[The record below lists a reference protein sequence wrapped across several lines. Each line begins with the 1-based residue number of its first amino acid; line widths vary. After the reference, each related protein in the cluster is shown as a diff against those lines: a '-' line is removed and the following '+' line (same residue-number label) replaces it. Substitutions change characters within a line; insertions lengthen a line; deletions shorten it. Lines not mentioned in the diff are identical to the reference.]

1 MTGHPSKEA
10 LRAFA
15 AGDGDDSEFQYI
27 EAHLQDCPQCVDA
40 LERLAGAATVR
51 AQIEAMA
58 GQESL
63 KDPQPD
69 GTWQTAP
76 DSNCPASNSA
86 QLVRRDSTGA
96 DAASAGATTCRSTAN
111 GIPRQLDRY
120 QLERVLGEG
129 GMGVVFRARQSHPV
143 QRYVALKVL
152 KPGVDH
158 DSAIRRFE
166 LERQTLASLDHP
178 RIAKLLDAGT
188 AEGFHFFAMEMIEGQ
203 SLCDYSDDKGLSIER
218 RLALFG
224 EICETIQFAHHRGII
239 HRDLKPSNI
248 LVAAVDGQAQLK
260 VIDFGI
266 AKLVDQTAQS
276 TMMTEFG
283 QVLGTWQYMSPEQLS
298 LDPSAIDT
306 RSDVYSLGAILYE
319 LLTDVPPLDLSGH
332 ARSEVDAIYNTIR
345 HQEPNRASR
354 RLSEASD
361 LPKLAKLRNESV
373 KRLVGRVAG
382 ELDWI
387 AAKALEKDPALR
399 YQSAGELGEDIFRH
413 LRGDRL
419 SIPAPSKYLAV
430 RKFARRHRGA
440 LTAGLLVMASLIVG
454 AALFFWQFEKT
465 LALNDTLA
473 RRTYIAEIRSAQ
485 DYFRQGNF
493 DKALAL
499 VEAQIP
505 PAGAA
510 DFRGWEWYHLRSRCK
525 PQERIGSFTYG
536 VHQIQDIEYSPDGSK
551 LAIAQSSSLCA
562 AVLDVVT
569 QQIIAE
575 LNCNHRG
582 VSVAFTPDGKR
593 LAVACNNG
601 ELYVWDYA
609 QNEVIYLCQPST
621 RMLRCVA
628 ISPDGLQLVA
638 GGDEGLY
645 WWDMQDLEKG
655 YSQTPSKKFI
665 IDCDFS
671 PDGNLL
677 ITGDRT
683 RETKD
688 GQLVAEL
695 ALYDAASR
703 ERMGTT
709 IAVRPGNHATEVRS
723 VEFYRGNEH
732 VLAGLSNGLIAV
744 WQLGDRDP
752 DSGAYEF
759 PTLKPVKS
767 VATGGVFSVK
777 QSADG
782 AFFANGA
789 TNNRIQLWRCID
801 VNDFENDPEERWH
814 LKDLRAHSATVR
826 AVDFC
831 PRTGTLATADT
842 DALIRFWKP
851 TFNKATLDTSPSSP
865 VCMAVDTNG
874 NFLALGDNAGNVSC
888 WRMGDELV
896 GLLQHSV
903 GTSRV
908 IDIEFLPSSDKDQ
921 LRLAVIDRSGT
932 LSIIQSSKLQ
942 STLSSAATDIDAG
955 VAGRVELQHFDG
967 PFQRCVLDPKGSCLW
982 VGGCDGKVSRLDLN
996 NGQMEAVYQP
1006 CNDPIY
1012 VMELFPKSRALLT
1025 VSERRQVTIRKYDG
1039 HVSTPLRPEF
1049 PVREVAISPD
1059 ERYLAICGESR
1070 TILVYDRLNAKQF
1083 KLMGHSARV
1092 LNLKFSRDG
1101 TRLATSGQDQTVRL
1115 WETETWQEVFAGDAP
1130 GEWVVDLEFS
1140 MDDSQ
1145 LTCSCSNGRVVT
1157 WRSPKLRTAG
1167 ER

>member
-1 MTGHPSKEA
+1 MTGHPGKEA

-15 AGDGDDSEFQYI
+15 VGDGEDSEFQFI
-27 EAHLQDCPQCVDA
+27 EAHLQNCPRCVDT
-40 LERLAGAATVR
+40 LEQLSHAATAR
-51 AQIEAMA
+51 AQIEAI
-58 GQESL
+58 GGHESL
-63 KDPQPD
+63 MDSQPD
-69 GTWQTAP
+69 GIGP
-76 DSNCPASNSA
+76 SA
-86 QLVRRDSTGA
+86 ISDQLVGGESTPA
-96 DAASAGATTCRSTAN
+96 DEGSATTGKITAT
-111 GIPRQLDRY
+111 GIPRELGRY
-120 QLERVLGEG
+120 KLVSVLGEG
-129 GMGVVFRARQSHPV
+129 GMGVVFRARQSQPV
-143 QRYVALKVL
+143 QRYVALKIL
-152 KPGVDH
+152 KPSVDH
-158 DSAIRRFE
+158 DSALRRFE

-178 RIAKLLDAGT
+178 RIAKLLDAGA
-188 AEGFHFFAMEMIEGQ
+188 AEGFHYFAMEMIEGQ
-203 SLCDYSDDKGLSIER
+203 SLCDYCDDKRLSIEQ
-218 RLALFG
+218 RLALFV
-224 EICETIQFAHHRGII
+224 EICETIQFAHRRGII

-248 LVAAVDGQAQLK
+248 LVAAIDGQAQLK

-276 TMMTEFG
+276 MVMTQFG

-306 RSDVYSLGAILYE
+306 RSDVYALGAILYE
-319 LLTDVPPLDLSGH
+319 LLTGVPPLSLSERTGG
-332 ARSEVDAIYNTIR
+332 EVDAIYNTIR
-345 HQEPNRASR
+345 HQEPSCASK

-361 LPKLAKLRNESV
+361 LPRLANVRNESV

-399 YQSAGELGEDIFRH
+399 YQSAGELGEDVCRH
-413 LRGDRL
+413 LQGDRL
-419 SIPAPSKYLAV
+419 SIPAPSKSLAA

-440 LTAGLLVMASLIVG
+440 LTAGLLVMVSLVVG
-454 AALFFWQFEKT
+454 AVLFVWQFQQVV
-465 LALNDTLA
+465 ALNDTLA
-473 RRTYIAEIRSAQ
+473 RRTYIAEIRNAQ

-493 DKALAL
+493 DKALSL
-499 VEAQIP
+499 VEEQIP
-505 PAGAA
+505 YSGAA
-510 DFRGWEWYHLRSRCK
+510 DYRGWEWYHLWSRCK
-525 PQERIGSFTYG
+525 PQELIGSFTYG
-536 VHQIQDIEYSPDGSK
+536 FHAIQDIEYSPDGSK
-551 LAIAQSSSLCA
+551 LAIAQSSSRCA
-562 AVLDVVT
+562 AVLDVST

-601 ELYVWDYA
+601 QLYVWDYA
-609 QNEVIYLCQPST
+609 GNEVVYLCQPTT
-621 RMLRCVA
+621 RMLRCVTV
-628 ISPDGLQLVA
+628 SPDGFQMVA

-645 WWDMQDLEKG
+645 WWDMQDLNKG
-655 YSQTPSKKFI
+655 YSHTPSKKFI
-665 IDCDFS
+665 IVCNFS
-671 PDGNLL
+671 PDGKLL

-683 RETKD
+683 IETKE
-688 GQLVAEL
+688 GQRVAEL
-695 ALYDAASR
+695 TLYDVATR
-703 ERMGTT
+703 TRTGTT
-709 IAVRPGNHATEVRS
+709 NVVRTGKHATEVRS
-723 VEFYRGNEH
+723 VEFYRGDEQ

-744 WQLGDRDP
+744 WQLGNRNP
-752 DSGAYEF
+752 DNGAYEF
-759 PTLKPVKS
+759 PTLKPLRS
-767 VATGGVFSVK
+767 VGNGGVFSVK

-789 TNNRIQLWRCID
+789 TNNRIQLWQCYD
-801 VNDFENDPEERWH
+801 VKNFENDPEERWH

-842 DALIRFWKP
+842 DAQIRFWKP
-851 TFNKATLDTSPSSP
+851 TLNKADLDTSPSSQ
-865 VCMAVDTNG
+865 VCLAIDPNG
-874 NFLALGDNAGNVSC
+874 DFLALGDSAGNVRC
-888 WRMGDELV
+888 WGMGDDFV
-896 GLLQHSV
+896 GLLEHSI
-903 GTSRV
+903 GSTRV
-908 IDIEFLPSSDKDQ
+908 IDIEFLPSSDEDH
-921 LRLAVIDRSGT
+921 LRLAAIDQSGT
-932 LSIIQSSKLQ
+932 LSVIQSSKSQ
-942 STLSSAATDIDAG
+942 STLLPAASEVDARLAG
-955 VAGRVELQHFDG
+955 RVAGRVKLNRFAG
-967 PFQRCVLDPKGSCLW
+967 PFERCVFDSKGSCLW
-982 VGGCDGKVSRLDLN
+982 LGGRNGIVSRLDLDS
-996 NGQMEAVYQP
+996 GQMESAYQP

-1012 VMELFPKSRALLT
+1012 VMEIFPKSRALLT
-1025 VSERRQVTIRKYDG
+1025 VSERRQFTIRTYDG

-1070 TILVYDRLNAKQF
+1070 TILVYDRFNAKQF

-1157 WRSPKLRTAG
+1157 WRSPKLRTSV